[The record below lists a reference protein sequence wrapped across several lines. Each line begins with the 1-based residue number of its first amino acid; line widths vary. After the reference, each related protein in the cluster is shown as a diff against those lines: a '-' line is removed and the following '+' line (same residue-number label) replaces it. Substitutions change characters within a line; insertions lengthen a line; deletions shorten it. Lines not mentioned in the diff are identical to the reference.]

1 MTGVTCGGNRCLW
14 LSRGL
19 LKTYVER
26 GIWRWGDWTG
36 LLLDTSLDW
45 YAGHAQDVGDFGL
58 FQARCV
64 ILERQLVELLVD
76 LEAPQ
81 AIGVGELAEGAE
93 LFGAQRPLQFV
104 GYFHQ
109 SHMWIIA
116 TPGPKRWRVFPTG
129 KVRAVGVKPS
139 L

>member
-1 MTGVTCGGNRCLW
+1 MGSWCGE
-14 LSRGL
+14 
-19 LKTYVER
+19 V
-26 GIWRWGDWTG
+26 WRH
-36 LLLDTSLDW
+36 LELDASLDW
-45 YAGHAQDVGDFGL
+45 YARHAQYVGDLGF

-64 ILERQLVELLVD
+64 ILERQLIELLVD

-109 SHMWIIA
+109 GHIWIIA
-116 TPGPKRWRVFPTG
+116 TRGAEATAGFPDR
-129 KVRAVGVKPS
+129 KLRAFGVKPS